1 MNIENL
7 NSENYKQFIDEHGTI
22 KDADLAKESLIINPN
37 SWLVLDDE
45 LKKRGDVIAHYVPIG
60 YYKDSVWIDQA
71 VDMYELEYYD
81 LLFPEGFISDFDFQK
96 VTVVPNI
103 VPNISWPEDFSKEQ
117 YLQILS
123 SIPIMKGDMISNY
136 WYIVDRETPDT
147 FKNSKMYS
155 IYNTIHDENKK
166 RWQSPDQVDR
176 TCFVFDRSKIKE
188 AVADFYNNLD
198 KPKQR

>member
-1 MNIENL
+1 MNVENL

-60 YYKDSVWIDQA
+60 YYIDGVWVDQA

-155 IYNTIHDENKK
+155 IYNTKHDENKK

-188 AVADFYNNLD
+188 AVDNFYNNLD

>member
-7 NSENYKQFIDEHGTI
+7 NSENYKQFIDKYGTI
-22 KDADLAKESLIINPN
+22 KDSDLAKESLIINPN

-60 YYKDSVWIDQA
+60 YYKDSVWVDQA
-71 VDMYELEYYD
+71 VDMYELEYFD
-81 LLFPEGFISDFDFQK
+81 LLLPEGFTCDCGFLNFRK
-96 VTVVPNI
+96 EKI
-103 VPNISWPEDFSKEQ
+103 VPNIIWPEDFSKEQ

-123 SIPIMKGDMISNY
+123 SIPIMEAGVVSNY
-136 WYIVDRETPDT
+136 WYNIDRETPDT

-155 IYNTIHDENKK
+155 IYNIKHDENK
-166 RWQSPDQVDR
+166 RIEQGPDTIDR
-176 TCFVFDRSKIKE
+176 KCFAFDRSKIKE
-188 AVADFYNNLD
+188 AVDNFYNNLD